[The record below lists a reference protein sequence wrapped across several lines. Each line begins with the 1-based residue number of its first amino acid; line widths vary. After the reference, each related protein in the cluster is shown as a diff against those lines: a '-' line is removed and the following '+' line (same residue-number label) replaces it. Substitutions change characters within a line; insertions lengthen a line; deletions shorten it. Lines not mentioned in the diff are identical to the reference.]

1 MPAKRNEGKPVAVD
15 PLSSSLSPKRTDQQ
29 LAGTKSHEAQPD
41 MALETYQEEREVKV
55 RLAKILSLA
64 KAEILA
70 SGHFLTP
77 DNLASRL
84 NLDASALT
92 VWLAQAEAQQRI
104 FSVEYEGQIYYPSYA
119 FSTCDQGALIQG
131 LLDVLTVLHS
141 EKSDWDMAFWFRS
154 PNTFLGGKR
163 PEDILSQNLEDLL
176 FAAHQ
181 EVCSFMP
188 G

>member
-1 MPAKRNEGKPVAVD
+1 MTAKRKDGKPVAVE
-15 PLSSSLSPKRTDQQ
+15 PLSSSLSPKWTDQQ
-29 LAGTKSHEAQPD
+29 LAGTKSHEAQQN
-41 MALETYQEEREVKV
+41 MALETHEEERDVKV
-55 RLAKILSLA
+55 RLATTLRLA
-64 KAEILA
+64 KAEVLA

-77 DNLASRL
+77 DNLSSRL

-92 VWLAQAEAQQRI
+92 VWLAQAEAQLRI

-119 FSTCDQGALIQG
+119 FSTGDQGDLIRG

-141 EKSDWDMAFWFRS
+141 EKSGWDMAFWFRS

-163 PEDILSQNLEDLL
+163 PEDVLSQNLEDLL
-176 FAAHQ
+176 FAAQ
-181 EVCSFMP
+181 EEVSSFMP